1 MSSQPFVINNS
12 VDDSDTES
20 VKSAKSEGPPIR
32 RQTVRGIMDPTQMEE
47 KVAEFRKY
55 IASLN
60 QQINKESQ
68 EINNSD
74 NQDED
79 ISFITDLS
87 SDKKKNFYY
96 FIGRL
101 NPPHEGHIHAL
112 EELIRTAAANGSV
125 PLILLGSGPAGG
137 ARTLDNPIDFKLKSR
152 FITAKLRGEGYI
164 PYGERAAAGD
174 NIKGR
179 YVIQEMTNPI
189 SDVTGYIID
198 QITKPLDPSLPSPIP
213 LKDIIITHMAGDKAE
228 DAVKMKFMYA
238 PVTQRVQTAMPE
250 ANVETGVAA
259 IAPVET
265 AEGTSMSA
273 TKVRKDAYRFYLE
286 ERGARTSQTKKRK
299 RDDAS
304 FNDKYSWFYGDDF
317 TEPIYS
323 AIIQP
328 ALALSDE
335 QIQEYIDLTKLP
347 AAPKK
352 KKEGDGE
359 RRRTTKKGGRKT
371 RNKKGKSTK
380 YKTRLIFKNARTK
393 KNKR

>member
-1 MSSQPFVINNS
+1 MSSQPIVI

-20 VKSAKSEGPPIR
+20 VKSTKSEGPPIR
-32 RQTVRGIMDPTQMEE
+32 RQTVRGIMDPRQMEE

-60 QQINKESQ
+60 QQINQESQ
-68 EINNSD
+68 EINNPD

-79 ISFITDLS
+79 ISFMSNLA
-87 SDKKKNFYY
+87 SDKRKNFYY

-137 ARTLDNPIDFKLKSR
+137 ARTLDNPIDFELKSR
-152 FITAKLRGEGYI
+152 FIIAKLREKGYI
-164 PYGERAAAGD
+164 PYGEPAAAGEK
-174 NIKGR
+174 IKGR

-189 SDVTGYIID
+189 ADVSTYIID
-198 QITKPLDPSLPSPIP
+198 QITKPLDPSLSSPIP
-213 LKDIIITHMAGDKAE
+213 LNDIIITHMAGDKAE

-238 PVTQRVQTAMPE
+238 PVTQRVQTVMPE

-273 TKVRKDAYRFYLE
+273 TKVRKDAYRFHLE
-286 ERGARTSQTKKRK
+286 
-299 RDDAS
+299 
-304 FNDKYSWFYGDDF
+304 
-317 TEPIYS
+317 
-323 AIIQP
+323 
-328 ALALSDE
+328 
-335 QIQEYIDLTKLP
+335 
-347 AAPKK
+347 
-352 KKEGDGE
+352 
-359 RRRTTKKGGRKT
+359 
-371 RNKKGKSTK
+371 
-380 YKTRLIFKNARTK
+380 
-393 KNKR
+393 